1 MKFLDNQWQLMQHPL
16 SAQLWFWWLSHCIC
30 LCIDSILIADGFYN
44 LIGYDKPDW
53 LLNPSVVFIEFRRA
67 IGNSHVLVLSM

>member
-1 MKFLDNQWQLMQHPL
+1 VANNATSFISPTLVLVGL
-16 SAQLWFWWLSHCIC
+16 
-30 LCIDSILIADGFYN
+30 
-44 LIGYDKPDW
+44 KPDW